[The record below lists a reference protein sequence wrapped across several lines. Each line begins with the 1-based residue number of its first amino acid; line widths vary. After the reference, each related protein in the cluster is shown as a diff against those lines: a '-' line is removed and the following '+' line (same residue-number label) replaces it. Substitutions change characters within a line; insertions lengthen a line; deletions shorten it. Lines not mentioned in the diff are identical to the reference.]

1 MCKSQETPEKGQ
13 ETVKNTNYGLVNSS
27 ESGLWRMGLSEILM
41 LILLSMAIILL
52 VLYYCKKKKQQR
64 LRELNNALAVAYR
77 PAGEAINY
85 PHRSAVPMV
94 QFSTPEQ
101 RIVSLQQEPS
111 APPPAQV
118 LWDQCR

>member
-1 MCKSQETPEKGQ
+1 MCKSQETTEKGK
-13 ETVKNTNYGLVNSS
+13 ETVETSNYGLLNIS
-27 ESGLWRMGLSEILM
+27 ESGLGTMGLGEILM
-41 LILLSMAIILL
+41 IILLGMAIILI

-64 LRELNNALAVAYR
+64 LRELNNAMAMAYR

-94 QFSTPEQ
+94 QFSGQ
-101 RIVSLQQEPS
+101 RTVQQEPPS
-111 APPPAQV
+111 APPPAQG